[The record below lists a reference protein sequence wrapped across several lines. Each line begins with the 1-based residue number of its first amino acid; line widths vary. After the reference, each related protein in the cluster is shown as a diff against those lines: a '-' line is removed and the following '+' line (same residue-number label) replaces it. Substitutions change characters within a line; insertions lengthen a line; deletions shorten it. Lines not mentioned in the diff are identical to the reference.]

1 MEGVAT
7 RFTLPVGCQAAALPV
22 PAPAPLVASIAASWI
37 CRLVSFV
44 RHGHPAAQSSAHPP
58 QVRALAY
65 SPSGASLA
73 AGGDDEGIKLVDM
86 SSARVFRQ
94 LKSQVGAAGV
104 LKVSFEGVSRC
115 VWM

>member
-7 RFTLPVGCQAAALPV
+7 RFTLPVSCQNTGIGRPCCC
-22 PAPAPLVASIAASWI
+22 ASGGQHRRGWI
-37 CRLVSFV
+37 SRLVSLV
-44 RHGHPAAQSSAHPP
+44 PLLLLGAAWHVLLACPAAQLISARPA

-86 SSARVFRQ
+86 ASARVFRQ
-94 LKSQVGAAGV
+94 LKSQASAAA
-104 LKVSFEGVSRC
+104 
-115 VWM
+115 